1 VTLHI
6 AALKLLQIYAT
17 KVKNRINLIMNEEE
31 IFGVIE
37 RFVYQNQE
45 TGFSVL
51 ILKTKEKLPVTVT
64 GNFVNIH
71 DGQEIYLQGA
81 WIYNQ
86 KFGKQFQTTSYYS
99 KLPSNISGLKKYL
112 ASGLIKG
119 IGPVYADKI
128 VDHFKEQTLI
138 IIDTMPHRLSEIAG
152 IGKKRIEQ
160 IAQSWGDQKY
170 IAQIMIFLQEK
181 GVTTNY
187 ATKIYKKYKDKSIDL
202 LTEDPYRLIYDIWGI
217 GFKTADMIAQNLGFE
232 LASVKRVKAGILFNL
247 HEATKQGHLYQE
259 LNNLKNCTFKLLD
272 LSADLHAS
280 QIKFALHQLHD
291 EQKIKLIT
299 YKDEHYLTT
308 TAFYFSEKS
317 LATKIQD
324 ILSYASSRNF
334 NNKSLYDA
342 LQEHQHIQLN
352 EQQQTGILST
362 FQNKI
367 SVITGGPG
375 TGKTTLIKALLS
387 LLEREKLSYKLAAPT
402 GRAAKRMMEG
412 TGRQA
417 TTIHRLLEVD
427 PATMQFQ
434 HNEQNALKIDF
445 LIIDEASMIDVFLAL
460 AIIKAV
466 PLQAH
471 LVFIG
476 DIHQLPSVGP
486 GNFLHDL
493 IKSGK
498 VATTMLAH
506 IFRQAQN
513 SMIVTNAHK
522 INQGH
527 MPSTDLP
534 DCKKDFYFIKED
546 KPENA
551 IEYIKNIYKEKLP
564 AYKIS
569 PSQAIVLSPMNKGA
583 VGTQQLNHTLQAF
596 LNPTQKLSTTFAGVT
611 FKLNDRVMQIRN
623 NYDKKVFNG
632 DIGTIETIDLDE
644 KCMSI
649 AFDYTTVIYLFD
661 ELNELTLAYALTIHK
676 SQGSEY
682 DAVIIPIFMQH
693 FTLLQ
698 RNLLYTAITRA
709 KKLCF
714 FIGQPKAIA
723 MAVKNNKTIERIS
736 FLSHFLNEDI
746 TCR

>member
-1 VTLHI
+1 
-6 AALKLLQIYAT
+6 
-17 KVKNRINLIMNEEE
+17 MNQNEDE
-31 IFGVIE
+31 IFGTVQ
-37 RFVYQNQE
+37 RFVFQNEE

-51 ILKTKEKLPVTVT
+51 LLKTKEKQPVTVT

-71 DGQEIYLQGA
+71 DGQEIYLKGQ
-81 WIYNQ
+81 WIHNQ
-86 KFGKQFQTTSYYS
+86 KFGRQFQTTSYYS
-99 KLPSNISGLKKYL
+99 QLPNNISGIKQYL

-119 IGPVYADKI
+119 IGKVYAEKI
-128 VDHFKEQTLI
+128 VDYFKEKTLI
-138 IIDTMPHRLSEIAG
+138 IIDTMPHRLAEVDG
-152 IGKKRIEQ
+152 IGEKRVEQ
-160 IAQSWGDQKY
+160 ITQSWADQKY
-170 IAQIMIFLQEK
+170 IAEIMIFLQDK
-181 GVTTNY
+181 GVTATY
-187 ATKIYKKYKDKSIDL
+187 ATKIYKKYRENSIAY
-202 LTEDPYRLIYDIWGI
+202 LTEDPYRLIYDIHGI
-217 GFKTADMIAQNLGFE
+217 GFKIADSIAQKLGFE
-232 LASVKRVKAGILFNL
+232 EASVKRVKAGILFHL

-259 LNNLKNCTFKLLD
+259 LTNLKNSAFHLLE
-272 LSADLHAS
+272 LAADLHVG
-280 QIKFALHQLHD
+280 QMKHALHQLHD

-299 YKDEHYLTT
+299 YHNEHFIS
-308 TAFYFSEKS
+308 AAQFYFSEKN
-317 LATKIQD
+317 LATKILALLDYPATRNYD
-324 ILSYASSRNF
+324 IQN
-334 NNKSLYDA
+334 LYDM

-352 EQQQTGILST
+352 EQQQRGILAA
-362 FQNKI
+362 FQSKI
-367 SVITGGPG
+367 SIITGGPG
-375 TGKTTLIKALLS
+375 TGKTTLIKALLT
-387 LLEREKLSYKLAAPT
+387 LLEREKLRYKLAAPT

-417 TTIHRLLEVD
+417 TTVHRLLEVD
-427 PATMQFQ
+427 PASMQFQ
-434 HNEQNALKIDF
+434 HNEKNALELDF

-460 AIIKAV
+460 AIVKAV
-466 PLQAH
+466 PLPAH
-471 LVFIG
+471 IVFIG

-522 INQGH
+522 INQGA

-546 KPENA
+546 QPEKTMN
-551 IEYIKNIYKEKLP
+551 YIKSIFSETLKKYHITP
-564 AYKIS
+564 AQTI
-569 PSQAIVLSPMNKGA
+569 ILSPMNKGA
-583 VGTQQLNHTLQAF
+583 VGTQQLNHDLQQL
-596 LNPTQKLSTTFAGVT
+596 LNPTQSQFLVHTGTT

-632 DIGTIETIDLDE
+632 DIGTIETIDIQE
-644 KCMSI
+644 KMISVS
-649 AFDYTTVIYLFD
+649 FDYTSAIYAFE
-661 ELNELTLAYALTIHK
+661 ELNELSLAYALTIHK

-709 KKLCF
+709 KKLCI
-714 FIGQPKAIA
+714 FIGQPKAVA

-736 FLSHFLNEDI
+736 FLVPFLTEDVA
-746 TCR
+746 CR

>member
-1 VTLHI
+1 MI
-6 AALKLLQIYAT
+6 Q
-17 KVKNRINLIMNEEE
+17 EDE
-31 IFGVIE
+31 IFGIVD
-37 RFVYQNQE
+37 RFVFQNEE

-51 ILKTKEKLPVTVT
+51 LIKTKEKQPVTVT

-71 DGQEIYLQGA
+71 DGQEIYLKGT
-81 WIYNQ
+81 WVFNQ

-99 KLPSNISGLKKYL
+99 KLPNNITGLKKYL

-119 IGPVYADKI
+119 IGKVYAEKI
-128 VDHFKEQTLI
+128 VDHFGKDTLI
-138 IIDTMPHRLSEIAG
+138 IIDTMPHRLSEVEG
-152 IGKKRIEQ
+152 IGQKRVEQ
-160 IAQSWGDQKY
+160 IAQSWADQKY
-170 IAQIMIFLQEK
+170 IAEIMIFLQDK

-187 ATKIYKKYKDKSIDL
+187 ATKIYKKYKENSIAF

-217 GFKTADMIAQNLGFE
+217 GFKTADMIAQKLGFE
-232 LASVKRVKAGILFNL
+232 PASVKRVKAGILFHLN
-247 HEATKQGHLYQE
+247 EATKQGHLYQE
-259 LNNLKNCTFKLLD
+259 LQNLKNSSFHLLE
-272 LSADLHAS
+272 LAPDLHTA
-280 QIKFALHQLHD
+280 QMKYALHQLHD

-299 YKDEHYLTT
+299 YNNEHFIT
-308 TAFYFSEKS
+308 TAMHYFSEKN
-317 LATKIQD
+317 LATKINALLQYP
-324 ILSYASSRNF
+324 STRNF
-334 NNKSLYDA
+334 EMKSLYDM

-352 EQQQTGILST
+352 EQQQLGILST
-362 FQNKI
+362 FQSKI
-367 SVITGGPG
+367 SIITGGPG

-387 LLEREKLSYKLAAPT
+387 LLEREKLRYKLAAPT

-427 PATMQFQ
+427 PATMQFA
-434 HNEQNALKIDF
+434 HNEQNALDLDF
-445 LIIDEASMIDVFLAL
+445 LIIDEASMIDIFLAL
-460 AIIKAV
+460 AIVKAV
-466 PLQAH
+466 PLSAH
-471 LVFIG
+471 IVFIG

-493 IKSGK
+493 IKSKK
-498 VATTMLAH
+498 VATTMLCH

-522 INQGH
+522 INQGN

-546 KPENA
+546 KPEMTM
-551 IEYIKNIYKEKLP
+551 EYIKEIYTKKLASYHINP
-564 AYKIS
+564 A
-569 PSQAIVLSPMNKGA
+569 QTIVLSPMNKGA
-583 VGTQQLNHTLQAF
+583 VGTQQLNHELQQL
-596 LNPTQKLSTTFAGVT
+596 LNPTQKLSLTYAGT
-611 FKLNDRVMQIRN
+611 IFKLHDRVMQIRN

-632 DIGTIETIDLDE
+632 DIGTIDTIDPEE
-644 KCMSI
+644 KIISVS
-649 AFDYTTVIYLFD
+649 FDYVTTSYSFD
-661 ELNELTLAYALTIHK
+661 ELNELSLAYALTIHK

-723 MAVKNNKTIERIS
+723 MAVKNNKTTERIS
-736 FLSHFLNEDI
+736 FLVQYLTQDL

>member
-1 VTLHI
+1 
-6 AALKLLQIYAT
+6 
-17 KVKNRINLIMNEEE
+17 MNEDE
-31 IFGVIE
+31 IFGIVD
-37 RFVYQNQE
+37 RFVFQNE
-45 TGFSVL
+45 ESGFSVL
-51 ILKTKEKLPVTVT
+51 LLKTKEKLLVTVT

-71 DGQEIYLQGA
+71 DGQEIYLKGS
-81 WIYNQ
+81 WVYNQ

-99 KLPSNISGLKKYL
+99 KLPNNISGLKKYL

-119 IGPVYADKI
+119 IGKVYAEKI

-138 IIDTMPHRLSEIAG
+138 IIDTMPHRLSEVEG
-152 IGKKRIEQ
+152 IGQKRVEQ
-160 IAQSWGDQKY
+160 ISQSWADQKY
-170 IAQIMIFLQEK
+170 IAEIMIFLQDK
-181 GVTTNY
+181 GVTATY
-187 ATKIYKKYKDKSIDL
+187 AAKIYKKYRENSIAF

-217 GFKTADMIAQNLGFE
+217 GFKTADMIAQKLGFE
-232 LASVKRVKAGILFNL
+232 PASIKRVKAGILFQL

-259 LNNLKNCTFKLLD
+259 LTNLKNSAFHLLE
-272 LSADLHAS
+272 LAPDLHTA
-280 QIKFALHQLHD
+280 QMKFALHQLHD
-291 EQKIKLIT
+291 EQKIKLIS
-299 YKDEHYLTT
+299 YKNEHFITT
-308 TAFYFSEKS
+308 SAFYFSEKS
-317 LATKIQD
+317 LATKITSLLQYPPLRD
-324 ILSYASSRNF
+324 F
-334 NNKSLYDA
+334 NMKKLYDM

-352 EQQQTGILST
+352 EQQQQGILAT
-362 FQNKI
+362 FQSKI
-367 SVITGGPG
+367 SIITGGPG
-375 TGKTTLIKALLS
+375 TGKTTLIKALLT
-387 LLEREKLSYKLAAPT
+387 LLEREKLRYKLAAPT

-434 HNEQNALKIDF
+434 HNDQNALDIDF
-445 LIIDEASMIDVFLAL
+445 LIIDEASMIDIFLAL
-460 AIIKAV
+460 AIIKAM
-466 PLQAH
+466 PLPAH
-471 LVFIG
+471 IVFIG

-498 VATTMLAH
+498 VATSMLSH

-513 SMIVTNAHK
+513 SMIITNAHK
-522 INQGH
+522 INQGE

-546 KPENA
+546 KPEMVM
-551 IEYIKNIYKEKLP
+551 EYIKNIFTEKLP
-564 AYKIS
+564 AYHIS
-569 PSQAIVLSPMNKGA
+569 PAQTIVLSPMNKGP
-583 VGTQQLNHTLQAF
+583 VGTQQLNHDLQQF
-596 LNPTQKLSTTFAGVT
+596 LNPTQKQFLVHAGTT
-611 FKLNDRVMQIRN
+611 FKLHDRVMQIKN

-632 DIGTIETIDLDE
+632 DIGTIETIDTEE
-644 KCMSI
+644 KMISI
-649 AFDYTTVIYLFD
+649 SFDYTSALYSFD
-661 ELNELTLAYALTIHK
+661 ELNELSLAYALTIHK

-736 FLSHFLNEDI
+736 FLVPFLTEDI
-746 TCR
+746 SCR

>member
-1 VTLHI
+1 
-6 AALKLLQIYAT
+6 
-17 KVKNRINLIMNEEE
+17 MNEDE
-31 IFGVIE
+31 IFGIVE
-37 RFVYQNQE
+37 RFVFQNE
-45 TGFSVL
+45 ESGFSVL
-51 ILKTKEKLPVTVT
+51 LLKTKEKQPVTVT

-71 DGQEIYLQGA
+71 DGQEIYLKGA
-81 WIYNQ
+81 WTYNQ
-86 KFGKQFQTTSYYS
+86 KFGKQFQATSYYS
-99 KLPSNISGLKKYL
+99 KLPNNIVGLKKYL

-119 IGPVYADKI
+119 IGKVYAEKI

-138 IIDTMPHRLSEIAG
+138 IIDTMPHRLSEVEG
-152 IGKKRIEQ
+152 IGQKRVEQ
-160 IAQSWGDQKY
+160 ITQSWADQKY
-170 IAQIMIFLQEK
+170 IAEIMIFLQDK
-181 GVTTNY
+181 GVTATY
-187 ATKIYKKYKDKSIDL
+187 AAKIYKKYRENSIAF

-217 GFKTADMIAQNLGFE
+217 GFKTADMIAQKLGFE
-232 LASVKRVKAGILFNL
+232 PASVKRVKAGILFQL

-259 LNNLKNCTFKLLD
+259 LTNLKNNAFHLLE
-272 LSADLHAS
+272 LTPDLHAS
-280 QIKFALHQLHD
+280 QMKFALHQLHD

-299 YKDEHYLTT
+299 YKNEHFITT
-308 TAFYFSEKS
+308 STFYFSEKS
-317 LATKIQD
+317 LATKIIALLQYPPLRD
-324 ILSYASSRNF
+324 F
-334 NNKSLYDA
+334 NMKKLYDM

-352 EQQQTGILST
+352 EQQQQGILAT
-362 FQNKI
+362 FQSKI
-367 SVITGGPG
+367 SIITGGPG

-427 PATMQFQ
+427 PSTMQFQ
-434 HNEQNALKIDF
+434 HDDKNALELDF
-445 LIIDEASMIDVFLAL
+445 LIIDEASMIDIFLAL
-460 AIIKAV
+460 AIVKAV
-466 PLQAH
+466 PLPAH
-471 LVFIG
+471 IVFIG

-498 VATTMLAH
+498 VATTKLSH

-522 INQGH
+522 INVGQ

-546 KPENA
+546 KPEMVM
-551 IEYIKNIYKEKLP
+551 EYIKNIFSEKLP
-564 AYKIS
+564 AYHIS
-569 PSQAIVLSPMNKGA
+569 PAQTIILSPMNKGA
-583 VGTQQLNHTLQAF
+583 VGTQQLNHDLQEF
-596 LNPTQKLSTTFAGVT
+596 LNPTQKQFLIHAGTT
-611 FKLNDRVMQIRN
+611 FKLHDRVMQIKN

-632 DIGTIETIDLDE
+632 DIGTIETIDIQE
-644 KCMSI
+644 KMISVT
-649 AFDYTTVIYLFD
+649 FDYTSAIYAFE
-661 ELNELTLAYALTIHK
+661 ELHELSLAYALTIHK

-714 FIGQPKAIA
+714 FIGQPKAVA
-723 MAVKNNKTIERIS
+723 MAVNNNKTIERIS
-736 FLSHFLNEDI
+736 FLVPFLTEDI
-746 TCR
+746 ACR